1 MSNTTLQLRK
11 VPFFDYKHIL
21 GQYREE
27 LMHIMTD
34 ISERGAFILQ
44 GELRDFEKNLA
55 DFLGA
60 KYSLGVGNCTD
71 GLLLALRAAG
81 VGAGDEV
88 IFSSHTFVA
97 TASAIHHNGAK
108 PIPVE
113 CGADH
118 LIDPKAIEA
127 AITSRTKAIMPTQ
140 LNGQVCDMDA
150 IMDICKRHKLILIE
164 DAAQSLG
171 AKYKGKSAGTFGLAS
186 AYSYYPA
193 KVVGCFGDGGSVVT
207 NDDALYEQVF
217 LTRDHGR
224 AKIGEVV
231 TWGLN
236 SRLDNMQAA
245 ILDFK
250 LKHYP
255 ADIARRRAI
264 AQLYQDGLGDVA
276 EITLPLAPTANPDK
290 FEIFQNYEVEVAT
303 DVREKLRAY
312 LTQHQIGT
320 ILQWGGKAV
329 HQFEGLGL
337 KYSLPFTE
345 ALMSRAFLLPMNTS
359 LSNDD
364 VAYTVEHIR
373 GFFGYK

>member
-1 MSNTTLQLRK
+1 MRN
-11 VPFFDYKHIL
+11 VPFFDYKYIL
-21 GQYREE
+21 GQYKDE
-27 LMHIMTD
+27 LTD
-34 ISERGAFILQ
+34 IIMDISTRGAFILQ
-44 GELRDFEKNLA
+44 DELRTFENNLA
-55 DFLGA
+55 TFLDA

-71 GLLLALRAAG
+71 GLLLALRAVG
-81 VGAGDEV
+81 IGAGDEV

-97 TASAIHHNGAK
+97 TASAIHHNGAI
-108 PIPVE
+108 PVPVE

-127 AITSRTKAIMPTQ
+127 AITSRTKAVVPTQ

-150 IMDICKRHKLILIE
+150 IIDICKRHNLVLIE

-171 AKYKGKSAGTFGLAS
+171 AKYKGKSAGTFGAAS

-207 NDDALYEQVF
+207 NDDDIYCKVF

-236 SRLDNMQAA
+236 SRLDNLHAA

-255 ADIARRRAI
+255 KDIDRRREI
-264 AQLYQDGLGDVA
+264 ASLYQQGLGDVA
-276 EITLPLAPTANPDK
+276 ELVLPLAPDANPDK
-290 FEIFQNYEVEVAT
+290 YEIFQNYEIET
-303 DVREKLRAY
+303 ETSVREKLRES
-312 LTQHQIGT
+312 LKEKGIGT

-337 KYSLPFTE
+337 KYSLPVTE
-345 ALMSRAFLLPMNTS
+345 KLMSRAFLLPMNTS

-364 VAYTVEHIR
+364 IHYVNEHIR
-373 GFFGYK
+373 SFFGYGK